1 MTSTYDLISHI
12 PSYMVEIISSHILGS
27 PVDISS
33 LAEGLSDDKRLKKIL
48 DGLSGKQRSIL
59 MDLFELGGQVPSD
72 VLATVYGDELDVV
85 RELLKIL
92 GNKGV
97 VFQGGLSGRDPLI
110 LLPSL
115 NPLLEEIRQESYRSA
130 DDCSW
135 TPENH
140 LDIWGHIALAN
151 TVRSTSI
158 RCRSGL
164 EPFKRGWQF
173 LEEKLGSLIDLE
185 RTYWELVELGCIQD
199 KKGVVT
205 ALHSACIDLAMEGDA
220 RYPIWRFLQSC
231 KPYPGIEYKVFTL
244 LGDKAV
250 SRKFLV
256 RCLFLYLAVKRP
268 DVTDARKVVAS
279 LLDLWLAFG
288 VMQEDISGKWLR
300 FTGPIFQ
307 ALQSGQMEIPLHSYS
322 DEIIIQPNMELLV
335 PRDFDP
341 VDVLNIGEIADV
353 VRCDVVSIYRLTRR
367 SVFRAIQQGWNTG
380 KIENFLDRIS
390 KHEVPDNVLKTVK
403 GWALSHSEAHII
415 KGTFLI
421 LSDAKHKVPK
431 GLEEVLPG
439 IFRIPEKCDSD
450 VAAFLDKRDVMVRG
464 VDVVGE
470 ESSGGISWGKK
481 MLSAMQER
489 NHGKQTKKEG
499 VYPFGMVT
507 PLPYGTRGEVVFEQA
522 LHEGKSLI
530 IFYPRQGY
538 GEIQVKKI
546 SPVYIYRKGGVPFV
560 EAFCEDTGEGE
571 IFDISKV
578 RALFKTIDAS

>member
-12 PSYMVEIISSHILGS
+12 PSYMVEIISSHILGDA
-27 PVDISS
+27 VDIRK
-33 LAEGLSDDKRLKKIL
+33 LAEGLSDDKRLRRIL
-48 DGLSGKQRSIL
+48 DDLSEPQLSL
-59 MDLFELGGQVPSD
+59 LHDLYELGGQVSWE
-72 VLATVYGDELDVV
+72 VLTCIFGDELDEI
-85 RELLKIL
+85 REILKAL

-115 NPLLEEIRQESYRSA
+115 IPLLEETRQEFFTDTDGIEWA
-130 DDCSW
+130 A
-135 TPENH
+135 PGH
-140 LDIWGHIALAN
+140 LDIWGHIALIN
-151 TVRSTSI
+151 TVRSGSV

-173 LEEKLGSLIDLE
+173 LEEKCGFLVDLE
-185 RTYWELVELGCIQD
+185 RIYWELVELGCLRD

-205 ALHSACIDLAMEGDA
+205 LQYGACMDLAMEGDA
-220 RYPIWRFLQSC
+220 RYSIWRFLQSC
-231 KPYPGIEYKVFTL
+231 KSYPGVEYKVFDL
-244 LGDKAV
+244 LRDNAV
-250 SRKFLV
+250 SKAFFS
-256 RCLFLYLAVKRP
+256 RCLLLYLAAKRP
-268 DVTDARKVVAS
+268 DMKDIPRLVAS
-279 LLDLWLAFG
+279 LLDLWLTFG
-288 VMQEDISGKWLR
+288 VLQQDLAGEWIR
-300 FTGPIFQ
+300 FADCIFKS
-307 ALQSGQMEIPLHSYS
+307 LQSGEIDFPLEPYC
-322 DEIIIQPNMELLV
+322 DDVIIQPNMELLV

-341 VDVLNIGEIADV
+341 VDLLNIGEIADV
-353 VRCDVVSIYRLTRR
+353 IRIDVVSIYRLTRR
-367 SVFRAIQQGWNTG
+367 SVFRALREGWNAQ
-380 KIENFLDRIS
+380 KLEHFLDRIS

-403 GWALSHSEAHII
+403 GWSASLAEAHII

-421 LSDAKHKVPK
+421 LSDAKHMAPQ

-450 VAAFLDKRDVMVRG
+450 VAAFLDKRNVMVRG
-464 VDVVGE
+464 MDMVRE
-470 ESSGGISWGKK
+470 TQGGINWGK
-481 MLSAMQER
+481 MISPDTLARYQ
-489 NHGKQTKKEG
+489 GKSTRKEG

-507 PLPYGTRGEVVFEQA
+507 PLPYGTQGEVLFERA

-546 SPVYIYRKGGVPFV
+546 SPVYMYRKGGIPFV

-578 RALFKTIDAS
+578 RALFKTVDAS